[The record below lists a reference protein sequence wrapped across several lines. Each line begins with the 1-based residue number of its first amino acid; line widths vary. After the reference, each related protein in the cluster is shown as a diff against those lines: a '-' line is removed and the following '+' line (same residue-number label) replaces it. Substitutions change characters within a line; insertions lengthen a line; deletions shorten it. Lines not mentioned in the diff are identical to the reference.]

1 MFAFRYQNRCM
12 KLVCLDL
19 EGVLTPEIWIA
30 FAEVSGIVELARTT
44 RDEPDYQK
52 LMTYRLNILAKNNLK
67 LADIQQVIDTLDPL
81 PGAPEFVDALR
92 EKTQLVILSDT
103 FEQFAAPLM
112 RKLRYPTLFCNTLLC
127 AGDGSITGWQMRQ
140 ENGKREA
147 VRAFKSCNISAF
159 AAGDSYNDLAMIYEA
174 GNGCLF
180 RAPESIL
187 DANPGLRCV
196 ETYPELL
203 AEITAFLGR

>member
-1 MFAFRYQNRCM
+1 M

-30 FAEVSGIVELARTT
+30 FAAASGIAGLARTT

-52 LMTYRLNILAKNNLK
+52 LMAYRLDILADNNLK
-67 LADIQQVIDTLDPL
+67 LADIQRVIAGLEPLD
-81 PGAPEFVDALR
+81 GALAFLDAVR

-112 RKLRYPTLFCNTLLC
+112 RKLRYPTLFCNALVC
-127 AGDGSITGWQMRQ
+127 GADGAITGWQMRQ
-140 ENGKREA
+140 DNGKREA
-147 VRAFKSCNISAF
+147 VRAFKSCNIDVF

-174 GNGCLF
+174 GSGCLF
-180 RAPESIL
+180 RAPEGIQA
-187 DANPGLRCV
+187 ANPGIRCV
-196 ETYPELL
+196 ESYAALFD
-203 AEITAFLGR
+203 EISAFLGC